1 MAMILPDLLA
11 RDLRLVFCGT
21 GASVASA
28 SAGAYYAHPGN
39 YFWRALFQAGFTQR
53 QFAPAEF
60 SDLLDLRIGLTD
72 ICKHSAGNDSQLA
85 ISAEDVDAARKKIMR
100 YQPRVAAFTSKT
112 AWRLFAGLRLSES
125 VEYGW
130 QDENIGETR
139 CFVLPSPS
147 GQARRYWDIAP
158 WIALQRHL
166 RESS

>member
-1 MAMILPDLLA
+1 MRGLTTRIPATISGA
-11 RDLRLVFCGT
+11 RSFKRDSRRGK
-21 GASVASA
+21 
-28 SAGAYYAHPGN
+28 
-39 YFWRALFQAGFTQR
+39 
-53 QFAPAEF
+53 FAPDEF
-60 SDLLDLRIGLTD
+60 PDLLDLRIGLTD

-85 ISAEDVDAARKKIMR
+85 ISAHDVVAVRKKIMR

-112 AWRLFAGLRLSES
+112 AFRLFAGVRVGES

-130 QDENIGETR
+130 QDENIGETL